1 MTADQAIAY
10 IENYTWSTTR
20 LGLGR
25 TKELLQKLGDPQKR
39 LKFVHVAG
47 SNGKGS
53 TCAMLERILRA
64 AGYRTGLYTSPY
76 IQEFCERMRVNGE
89 NIPGEALAR
98 LTERVKAIADE
109 MDDHPSQFE
118 LVTAIAMQ
126 YFLEAGCEIVVLEV
140 GMGGALDSTNAID
153 APEVAVI
160 TNLALEHTEYL
171 GHTLSEIAAT
181 KGGIIKR
188 GCSVVAYPNAPEVT
202 AVLERICREQD
213 APLTWADFDAI
224 RPVADSLDGQ
234 IFDYV
239 NQAGLHIP
247 LLGAH
252 QLKNAAMALTVVDAL
267 RARGWKITEEAV
279 RRGLASV
286 KWPARFEVLHRS
298 PLFLLDGG
306 HNPQCAEALA
316 GCVEKYLPGLKPVFL
331 MGVLADKDFDAM
343 LETVLRLGRKF
354 ICLTP
359 ENPRAL
365 SADALCEAIRAKG
378 GEAEA
383 AQDIPDG
390 IRLALDTGAPV
401 VAFGSLYLAGAIRT
415 AFPRAIKQHQR
426 KAAIAGREGLSPAA
440 RAEKSARIVEAVRA
454 LPAYKDANTVM
465 LYSAVGAEV
474 DLAALTADGKR
485 FCYPLC
491 TSKTEM
497 EAYLP
502 GAWKTG
508 TFGIQEPDPAQ
519 SEWVPPSAIDLVL
532 CPCAGFD
539 GSGNRVGM
547 GAGYYDRY
555 LPQCK
560 NAAVYAV
567 AFEAQRLESV
577 YTDEHDR
584 TMDGVITEET
594 I

>member
-98 LTERVKAIADE
+98 LTERVKAIADA

-171 GHTLSEIAAT
+171 GHTLAEIAAT

-224 RPVADSLDGQ
+224 RPVADSLGGQ

-239 NQAGLHIP
+239 NQASLHIP

-252 QLKNAAMALTVVDAL
+252 QLKNAAMALTVIDAL
-267 RARGWKITEEAV
+267 RKRGWKITEEAV

-401 VAFGSLYLAGAIRT
+401 VAFGSLYLAG
-415 AFPRAIKQHQR
+415 PRAIKQHQR

-440 RAEKSARIVEAVRA
+440 RAEKSARIVEAVRR
-454 LPAYKDANTVM
+454 LPAYQNAKTVM

-497 EAYLP
+497 EAYVP

-508 TFGIQEPDPAQ
+508 AFGIQEPDPAQ
-519 SEWVPPSAIDLVL
+519 SEAVPPSAIDLVL

-584 TMDGVITEET
+584 KMDGVITEET

>member
-1 MTADQAIAY
+1 MTAQEAIAY

-20 LGLGR
+20 LGLDR
-25 TKELLQKLGDPQKR
+25 TRKLLYKLGDPQKR

-53 TCAMLERILRA
+53 TCAMLDSILRA

-76 IQEFCERMRVNGE
+76 IQDFCERMRVDGE
-89 NIPGEALAR
+89 NIPGETLAR
-98 LTERVKAIADE
+98 LTERVKDIADAME
-109 MDDHPSQFE
+109 DHPSQFE

-171 GHTLSEIAAT
+171 GHTLAEIAAT

-202 AVLERICREQD
+202 DVIEGICRGQD
-213 APLTWADFDAI
+213 APLIWADFDAI
-224 RPVADSLDGQ
+224 RPVSDSLDGQ
-234 IFDYV
+234 VFDYV
-239 NQAGLHIP
+239 NQIGLQIP

-252 QLKNAAMALTVVDAL
+252 QRKNAAMAVTVVDAL
-267 RARGWKITEEAV
+267 RARGWKIEDQAV
-279 RRGLASV
+279 REGLAAT
-286 KWPARFEVLHRS
+286 KWPARFEVLHRA

-316 GCVEKYLPGLKPVFL
+316 ACVEKYLPGEKPVFL

-343 LETVLRLGRKF
+343 LETVLRLGRRF

-365 SADALCEAIRAKG
+365 SAEELCAAIREKG

-383 AQDIPDG
+383 AKNTPDG
-390 IRLALDTGAPV
+390 IRLALQSGAPV

-415 AFPRAIKQHQR
+415 AFPRAIKKYQR
-426 KAAIAGREGLSPAA
+426 KTAIAGREGLSPAE
-440 RAEKSARIVEAVRA
+440 RAEKSKRIVAAVRA
-454 LPAYKDANTVM
+454 LPAYQKAKTVM

-474 DLAALTADGKR
+474 DLAALTEDGKR

-491 TSKTEM
+491 RSKTEM
-497 EAYLP
+497 DAYVP

-508 TFGIQEPDPAQ
+508 AFGIKEPDPVR
-519 SEWVPPSAIDLVL
+519 SEYVPQEEIDLVL

-539 GSGNRVGM
+539 GNGNRVGM

-560 NAAVYAV
+560 KAAIYAV
-567 AFEAQRLESV
+567 AFEAQRLEQV

-584 TMDGVITEET
+584 PMDGVITEQ
-594 I
+594 

>member
-1 MTADQAIAY
+1 MMTAQEAIAY

-53 TCAMLERILRA
+53 TCAMLDSVLRA

-76 IQEFCERMRVNGE
+76 IQEFCERMRVDGE
-89 NIPGEALAR
+89 NIPGGTLAA
-98 LTERVKAIADE
+98 LTERVKAIADQME
-109 MDDHPSQFE
+109 DHPSQFE

-126 YFLEAGCEIVVLEV
+126 YFSDAGCDIVVLEV

-171 GHTLSEIAAT
+171 GHTLGEIAAT

-188 GCSVVAYPNAPEVT
+188 GCSVVAYPNVPEVT
-202 AVLERICREQD
+202 DVIEALCREQE

-234 IFDYV
+234 VFDYV
-239 NQAGLHIP
+239 NQKRLQIP

-252 QLKNAAMALTVVDAL
+252 QLKNAAMALTVVDTL
-267 RARGWKITEEAV
+267 RARGWNISDEAV
-279 RRGLASV
+279 RRGLAST
-286 KWPARFEVLHRS
+286 KWPARFEVLHRA

-316 GCVEKYLPGLKPVFL
+316 GCVEKYLPGEKPVFL

-343 LETVLRLGRKF
+343 LETVLRLGRRF

-359 ENPRAL
+359 DNPRAL
-365 SADALCEAIRAKG
+365 SAAALCEAIRAKG

-383 AQDIPDG
+383 AADIPDG
-390 IRLALDTGAPV
+390 IRLALASGAPV

-415 AFPRAIKQHQR
+415 AFPRAIKRHQR
-426 KAAIAGREGLSPAA
+426 KTAIAGREGLSPAA

-454 LPAYKDANTVM
+454 LPAYQNAKTVM
-465 LYSAVGAEV
+465 LYSAVGAEA

-497 EAYLP
+497 EAYVP
-502 GAWKTG
+502 CAWKTG
-508 TFGIQEPDPAQ
+508 AFGIPEPDPEQ
-519 SEWVPPSAIDLVL
+519 SELVPPEEIDLVL

-539 GSGNRVGM
+539 GDGNRVGM

-555 LPQCK
+555 LPRCR
-560 NAAVYAV
+560 NAAIYAV
-567 AFEAQRLESV
+567 AFEAQRLELV

-584 TMDGVITEET
+584 KMDGIITEE
-594 I
+594 

>member
-98 LTERVKAIADE
+98 LTERVKVIADA

-118 LVTAIAMQ
+118 LVTAIAME

-202 AVLERICREQD
+202 AVLEGICREQD

-224 RPVADSLDGQ
+224 RLVEDSLDGQ
-234 IFDYV
+234 VFDYV
-239 NQAGLHIP
+239 NQKGLQMP

-252 QLKNAAMALTVVDAL
+252 QLKNAAMALTVIDAL
-267 RARGWKITEEAV
+267 RKRGWKITEEAV

-316 GCVEKYLPGLKPVFL
+316 GCVEKYLPGL
-331 MGVLADKDFDAM
+331 
-343 LETVLRLGRKF
+343 
-354 ICLTP
+354 
-359 ENPRAL
+359 
-365 SADALCEAIRAKG
+365 
-378 GEAEA
+378 
-383 AQDIPDG
+383 
-390 IRLALDTGAPV
+390 
-401 VAFGSLYLAGAIRT
+401 
-415 AFPRAIKQHQR
+415 
-426 KAAIAGREGLSPAA
+426 
-440 RAEKSARIVEAVRA
+440 
-454 LPAYKDANTVM
+454 
-465 LYSAVGAEV
+465 
-474 DLAALTADGKR
+474 
-485 FCYPLC
+485 
-491 TSKTEM
+491 
-497 EAYLP
+497 
-502 GAWKTG
+502 
-508 TFGIQEPDPAQ
+508 
-519 SEWVPPSAIDLVL
+519 
-532 CPCAGFD
+532 
-539 GSGNRVGM
+539 
-547 GAGYYDRY
+547 
-555 LPQCK
+555 
-560 NAAVYAV
+560 
-567 AFEAQRLESV
+567 
-577 YTDEHDR
+577 
-584 TMDGVITEET
+584 
-594 I
+594 

>member
-1 MTADQAIAY
+1 MTAQEAIAY
-10 IENYTWSTTR
+10 IENFTWSTTR
-20 LGLGR
+20 LGLDR
-25 TKELLQKLGDPQKR
+25 TRELLYKLGDPQKR

-53 TCAMLERILRA
+53 TCAMLESILRA

-76 IQEFCERMRVNGE
+76 IQDFCERMRVNGE
-89 NIPGEALAR
+89 NIPGETLAA
-98 LTERVKAIADE
+98 LTERVKAIADG
-109 MDDHPSQFE
+109 MADHPSQFE

-188 GCSVVAYPNAPEVT
+188 GCSVVAYPNVPEVT
-202 AVLERICREQD
+202 EVIEGICRGQD
-213 APLTWADFDAI
+213 TPLIWADFDAI

-234 IFDYV
+234 VFDYV
-239 NQAGLHIP
+239 NQKGLQIP

-252 QLKNAAMALTVVDAL
+252 QLKNAATALTVVDAL
-267 RARGWKITEEAV
+267 RARGWKIEDQAV
-279 RRGLASV
+279 REGLAAA
-286 KWPARFEVLHRS
+286 KWPARFEVLHRA

-316 GCVEKYLPGLKPVFL
+316 GCVERYLPGLKPVFL

-343 LETVLRLGRKF
+343 LETVLRLGKRF

-365 SADALCEAIRAKG
+365 SAEALCDAIREKG

-383 AQDIPDG
+383 AKDIPDG
-390 IRLALDTGAPV
+390 IRLALESGAPV

-415 AFPRAIKQHQR
+415 AFPRAVKRHQR
-426 KAAIAGREGLSPAA
+426 KVAIAGREGLSPAA

-454 LPAYKDANTVM
+454 LTAYQSAETVM
-465 LYSAVGAEV
+465 LYSAIGAEV

-491 TSKTEM
+491 ASKTEM
-497 EAYLP
+497 EAYIP

-508 TFGIQEPDPAQ
+508 AFGIREPDPAR
-519 SEWVPPSAIDLVL
+519 SELVPPEEIDLVL

-539 GSGNRVGM
+539 GDGNRVGM

-555 LPQCK
+555 LPRCK

-567 AFEAQRLESV
+567 AFEAQRLELV

-584 TMDGVITEET
+584 PMDGVITEEM

>member
-1 MTADQAIAY
+1 MTAQEAIAY

-53 TCAMLERILRA
+53 TCAMLESILRA

-89 NIPGEALAR
+89 NIPGETLAR
-98 LTERVKAIADE
+98 LTERVKAIADGME
-109 MDDHPSQFE
+109 DHPSQFE

-126 YFLEAGCEIVVLEV
+126 YFLDAGCEIVVLEV

-171 GHTLSEIAAT
+171 GHTLGEIAAT

-202 AVLERICREQD
+202 DVIEGICREQE
-213 APLTWADFDAI
+213 APLIWTVFDAI

-234 IFDYV
+234 VFDYV
-239 NQAGLHIP
+239 NQKGLQIP

-252 QLKNAAMALTVVDAL
+252 QLNNAAMALTVVDTL
-267 RARGWKITEEAV
+267 RARGWRIADEAV
-279 RRGLASV
+279 RRGLAAT

-316 GCVEKYLPGLKPVFL
+316 GCVEKYLPGEKPVFL

-343 LETVLRLGRKF
+343 LETVLQLGRKF

-359 ENPRAL
+359 DNPRAL
-365 SADALCEAIRAKG
+365 SAEALCEAIRAKG

-383 AQDIPDG
+383 AADIPDG
-390 IRLALDTGAPV
+390 IRLALESSAPV

-415 AFPRAIKQHQR
+415 AFPKAIKSHQR
-426 KAAIAGREGLSPAA
+426 KTAIAGREGLSPAA
-440 RAEKSARIVEAVRA
+440 RAEKSERIVEAVRR
-454 LPAYKDANTVM
+454 LPEYKNARTVM
-465 LYSAVGAEV
+465 IYSAVGAEV
-474 DLAALTADGKR
+474 DLAELTADDKR
-485 FCYPLC
+485 FCYPYC
-491 TSKTEM
+491 RSKTEM
-497 EAYLP
+497 DAYVP

-508 TFGIQEPDPAQ
+508 AFGIREPDPAQ
-519 SEWVPPSAIDLVL
+519 SEFVPPEEIDLVL

-539 GSGNRVGM
+539 GAGNRVGM

-555 LPQCK
+555 LPRCK
-560 NAAVYAV
+560 KAAIFAV
-567 AFEAQRLESV
+567 AFEAQRLELV

-584 TMDGVITEET
+584 KMDGIITEE
-594 I
+594 